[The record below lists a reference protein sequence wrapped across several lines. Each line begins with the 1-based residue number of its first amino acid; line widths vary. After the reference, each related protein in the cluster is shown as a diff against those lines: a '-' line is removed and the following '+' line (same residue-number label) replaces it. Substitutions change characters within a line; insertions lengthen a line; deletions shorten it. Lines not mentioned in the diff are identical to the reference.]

1 MWMRSPEIRHFFEA
15 VLTAL
20 LFALQNIIYGG
31 YCISIMFIPL
41 FAYIVSLGI
50 GNPNLQRDINVMLF
64 SKEFMFGRVIAFAG
78 FTILLLAGTQLLWGY
93 IRHRRL
99 VRTGLYSVVRHP
111 QYSGI
116 IVMTLGLT
124 IMVMTLSPAPQPIL
138 MWLAQIIGYIS
149 LARYEEWHLEKKHG
163 KDYLEYKRHVPFV
176 FPVKCPSKISET
188 ALAILISVII
198 AFILFIFPY
207 DLIRFL

>member
-1 MWMRSPEIRHFFEA
+1 MRMRSPKIRHFFEA

-41 FAYIVSLGI
+41 FAYIVSLGV
-50 GNPNLQRDINVMLF
+50 GHPNLQRDINVLLF

-78 FTILLLAGTQLLWGY
+78 FTILLLAATQLLWGY
-93 IRHRRL
+93 IRRRGL
-99 VRTGLYSVVRHP
+99 VKTGLYSIVRHP
-111 QYSGI
+111 QYTGI
-116 IVMTLGLT
+116 TVMTLGLT
-124 IMVMTLSPAPQPIL
+124 IMVMTLSPAPQPII
-138 MWLAQIIGYIS
+138 MWLMQMIGYIA
-149 LARYEEWHLEKKHG
+149 LARYEDWHLEKKYG
-163 KDYLEYKRHVPFV
+163 ENYLEYKRHVPFV
-176 FPVKCPSKISET
+176 FPVKFPSKISET
-188 ALAILISVII
+188 ILAILISVTI

>member
-1 MWMRSPEIRHFFEA
+1 
-15 VLTAL
+15 
-20 LFALQNIIYGG
+20 
-31 YCISIMFIPL
+31 MFIPL
-41 FAYIVSLGI
+41 FAYIVSLGM
-50 GNPNLQRDINVMLF
+50 GNPNLQRDINVLLF
-64 SKEFMFGRVIAFAG
+64 SKEFMVGRVIAFAG

-93 IRHRRL
+93 IRRRAL
-99 VRTGLYSVVRHP
+99 VKIGLYSVVRHP

-138 MWLAQIIGYIS
+138 MWLAQIIGYIA

-176 FPVKCPSKISET
+176 FPVKCPPKISET